1 MKKIRFEEWKN
12 NYKDI
17 LFLEKNF
24 PEMEDYGVDV
34 AQIKEK
40 NQSYIID
47 NPNQCVTK
55 TVRVFLYGGYYEIDN
70 HNKYQLV
77 LENNS
82 WWEEKPDL
90 VEKELFDWCN
100 GEYFNQIY
108 DNHYDE
114 NGNQIYDPY
123 GLESVTDDDYD
134 ENGNWRHE

>member
-1 MKKIRFEEWKN
+1 MTKITFEEWKK

-17 LFLEKNF
+17 PFLENNF
-24 PEMEDYGVDV
+24 LEMEDYGVDV

-40 NQSYIID
+40 NQSNIID

-100 GEYFNQIY
+100 GEYFNQV
-108 DNHYDE
+108 
-114 NGNQIYDPY
+114 YDPY
-123 GLESVTDDDYD
+123 GLESVTDNDYD